1 MRKLAVWCLT
11 VAVLMT
17 TAYWWLAIDS
27 RMPDD
32 ADYPFD
38 LAEVRQLAGALPGSK
53 PVEVRYEKV
62 AAYAFPR
69 VMITAGDNWS
79 GAQMP
84 VYSYQVVYPEHTAIV
99 DTALDRSLAKP
110 DFMVPFYDD
119 AAYRRVE
126 AALDKASLIV
136 VTHEHADHIGGIARH
151 PRPAALRPALQL
163 TATQLANTDR
173 MKPAVLPQPL
183 LEMHEPLRYDNYLAI
198 APGMVL
204 IAAPGHTPGSQM
216 VYVQLADGHELL
228 FLGDVS
234 WHARNIETQRER
246 PRFVTALLIRED
258 RDAVFGQLRVLHALA
273 QREPGLHQVPGHD
286 GPAIAALTQAGLLK
300 AGFLASDARP

>member
-1 MRKLAVWCLT
+1 MRKLAVWGLA
-11 VAVLMT
+11 VAATLAA
-17 TAYWWLAIDS
+17 AYWWLAIDG

-32 ADYPFD
+32 AEYTLD
-38 LAEVRQLAGALPGSK
+38 LAEVRRLARALPGSR
-53 PVEVRYEKV
+53 PLEIHYEKV

-69 VMITAGDNWS
+69 VMITAGDDWS
-79 GAQMP
+79 GALMP
-84 VYSYQVVYPEHTAIV
+84 VYSYQVVYPDRTAII
-99 DTALDRSLAKP
+99 DTALDRSLATP
-110 DFMVPFYDD
+110 DFMVPFYDE

-126 AALDKASLIV
+126 AALDKAALIV

-151 PRPAALRPALQL
+151 PRPAALLPALQL
-163 TATQLANTDR
+163 TATQLAHTDR

-183 LEMHEPLRYDNYLAI
+183 IETREPLRYDNYLAV

-216 VYVQLADGHELL
+216 VYVQLADGRELL

-234 WHARNIETQRER
+234 WHTRNIETQRER

-258 RDAVFGQLRVLHALA
+258 RKAVFGQLRTLHALA
-273 QREPGLHQVPGHD
+273 RQEPGLHQVPGHD
-286 GPAIAALTQAGLLK
+286 GPVIAALTQSGVLLP
-300 AGFLASDARP
+300 GFLAADASP